1 MIIFNVITLFVVF
14 SLFCVV
20 ITLCLCLNSS
30 NWRDED
36 SDYELDEFLQKKS
49 VSSDTNI
56 NR

>member
-1 MIIFNVITLFVVF
+1 MILFNVITLFVVF

-30 NWRDED
+30 NWRDE
-36 SDYELDEFLQKKS
+36 SYDYELDEFRQKQS
-49 VSSDTNI
+49 APNAANI

>member
-30 NWRDED
+30 NWHDED
-36 SDYELDEFLQKKS
+36 YDYELDEFLQKKS